1 MRIERTR
8 PSPELI
14 EAEDPLVEDPLRPF
28 EDGAAGVEVSKVA
41 FALSIKVVP
50 TGFIKY
56 N

>member
-8 PSPELI
+8 PSPELV

-28 EDGAAGVEVSKVA
+28 EDGAAGVKVSQVA
-41 FALSIKVVP
+41 LALSIKVVP